1 MTDLGLNFDYTV
13 GHGVLFERVF
23 TSLNADVNQCVVA
36 SILDAAA
43 HFWRNL
49 YDAARTY
56 LLVVAI
62 EREYSVAAQYDV
74 EFFVLFVVVEKWQCL
89 TSGERA
95 E

>member
-1 MTDLGLNFDYTV
+1 MPYKKRKTPRSRNTYIYGLMTDLGLTFDYTV
-13 GHGVLFERVF
+13 GHGVLLERVF

-62 EREYSVAAQYDV
+62 ERE
-74 EFFVLFVVVEKWQCL
+74 
-89 TSGERA
+89 
-95 E
+95 